1 MDDTCSPAISANLI
15 WSLRALA
22 QDADTQFR
30 LYQCYDEAADDLV
43 LDFESYLRL
52 EPANFLSENPDIKCL
67 DDLIASKSGIV
78 GYWNKDAMLHSEF
91 WQNIRTNAKM
101 ILLKRE
107 FPVTAPEPLN
117 ITFINVD
124 EADRRWNLFARLRA
138 IIGL

>member
-1 MDDTCSPAISANLI
+1 MDDTRSPPISANLI

-22 QDADTQFR
+22 QDAETQFR

-43 LDFESYLRL
+43 LDFESHLRS

-67 DDLIASKSGIV
+67 DDLITSKSGIV
-78 GYWNKDAMLHSEF
+78 GYWNKDAMLHSKF

-101 ILLKRE
+101 ILLQRE

-117 ITFINVD
+117 FTFINVD